1 MHRKRK
7 RGSGRGVSDRKR
19 LEGEE
24 PARRKS
30 AAAGCRRQQREAAVL
45 NTGCILLGLHK
56 RVLLDNPFQILK
68 RKKRKKNFQ
77 NTTYIY
83 IYSHLNN
90 LTLSNKVMHFKF
102 KLQSSKLN

>member
-68 RKKRKKNFQ
+68 RKKRGKKTSKTLHIF
-77 NTTYIY
+77 IY
-83 IYSHLNN
+83 IHI
-90 LTLSNKVMHFKF
+90 
-102 KLQSSKLN
+102 